1 MNQFQPSTPRAALAA
16 SAVAFTALVLG
27 LSIVVPA
34 SLGTEAELRPAAAGA
49 ALPVVQLEP
58 IIVTER
64 AALDG
69 AEDVVLHETPSDVSA
84 MSTRVSASGDAHA
97 ANAHCPHAK
106 ARAATATRSHV
117 I

>member
-34 SLGTEAELRPAAAGA
+34 SLGIDAGRSTSA
-49 ALPVVQLEP
+49 VSVLPVVQLEA
-58 IIVTER
+58 ITVTEQ

-69 AEDVVLHETPSDVSA
+69 AEDVVLHETPSEASSMA
-84 MSTRVSASGDAHA
+84 TRVSASTHA
-97 ANAHCPHAK
+97 DLANAHCPHAK
-106 ARAATATRSHV
+106 AKAARSNA